1 MTGGQLDVGDVSE
14 IGHSGGSAAAGV
26 FHISGGTA
34 NFHNTGNDSVVIG
47 AWANNG
53 ALGDQPGEGN
63 FIQGGGTVNVS
74 GWVKI
79 AKRGPGDWNMSG
91 GVNKSSGRFMVGV
104 GYPGQFNQSGGV
116 LTVGDGGDAYIMGD
130 AENGQSGTGVVNM
143 TGGRSEERRVGKE
156 CRSRRV
162 AGR

>member
-1 MTGGQLDVGDVSE
+1 
-14 IGHSGGSAAAGV
+14 GH
-26 FHISGGTA
+26 
-34 NFHNTGNDSVVIG
+34 
-47 AWANNG
+47 
-53 ALGDQPGEGN
+53 
-63 FIQGGGTVNVS
+63 FIQDGGTVNIS

-91 GVNKSSGRFMVGV
+91 GVNNTSGRFMVGV

-143 TGGRSEERRVGKE
+143 TGG
-156 CRSRRV
+156 V
-162 AGR
+162 ANVPTGDTVIGNWGIDNASAGHGFGQFNISGTSVLNTAGIRIGYENDPTANVRDR